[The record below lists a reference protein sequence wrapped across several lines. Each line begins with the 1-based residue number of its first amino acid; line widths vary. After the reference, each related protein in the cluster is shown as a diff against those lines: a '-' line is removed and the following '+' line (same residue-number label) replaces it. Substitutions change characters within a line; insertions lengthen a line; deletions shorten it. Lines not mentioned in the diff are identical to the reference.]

1 MVKKIAIAVWIIT
14 AFFFGILL
22 VNYIANKNLIK
33 RYGQG
38 IYQPNEYGA
47 LGFTQPYIDN
57 YNRGNVYY
65 QLGAY
70 QEAKEE
76 YLKALSKNPDDP
88 YDCKIRVNYALAY
101 VTPIKIDEL
110 NESNYKAALKDI
122 EEAKKILLEK
132 GCATEDDDG
141 HYYAAQKLY
150 NELNQMEQE
159 IKDKFEPPE
168 NPTPTPTPTPTPE
181 GSPKPEDNKNPS
193 PTPSPTPTPE
203 GSETPTPTP
212 SGGSETPTPTP
223 TPGGDSGTPTPTPTP
238 GGETPTP
245 TPGGDSGTP
254 TPTPGGDGQGT
265 PTPTPGG
272 DGQGTPTPTQTPED
286 RIREIQDRANR
297 ERYGSGGLGG
307 DDDWNFG
314 NSASW

>member
-76 YLKALSKNPDDP
+76 YHKALSKNPDDP

-110 NESNYKAALKDI
+110 NDSNYKAALKDI

-181 GSPKPEDNKNPS
+181 GS
-193 PTPSPTPTPE
+193 
-203 GSETPTPTP
+203 ETPTPTP

-254 TPTPGGDGQGT
+254 TPTPTPGGDSGTPTPTPGGDSGT